1 MNARELKKTFPYLT
15 ITKMKS
21 SRNAYRTE
29 RGWLKKLEKLN
40 KERKQECEAPFVIHL
55 EIEIT
60 WKKSRTWGLCPHAE
74 ARWKDTEGWHYDDK
88 AGSASGCGYDKLS
101 QCVADVMNTILTRN
115 LYEKRR
121 KIATKSKIPG
131 GVPYGLT
138 TSEYHVLPWFM
149 GAVGINCYYE
159 CIEFLGGKMQ
169 CVVVSRYYEKYV
181 IDFKRPKKKA

>member
-1 MNARELKKTFPYLT
+1 MNARELQKTYPYLT
-15 ITKMKS
+15 LSSIKS
-21 SRNAYRTE
+21 CRKNYKTE
-29 RGWLKKLEKLN
+29 RGWLNCLN
-40 KERKQECEAPFVIHL
+40 KFNEESKKKCEAPFILHL

-60 WKKSRTWGLCPHAE
+60 WKKSKTWGLCPHAE
-74 ARWKDTEGWHYDDK
+74 ARWKDTEGWHYDEK

-101 QCVADVMNTILTRN
+101 SCVAEVLNKVLTRN

-121 KIATKSKIPG
+121 KVATKSKIPG

-138 TSEYHVLPWFM
+138 TSEYHVQPWFM

-169 CVVVSRYYEKYV
+169 CVAVSPLYEKYV
-181 IDFKRPKKKA
+181 IDFKRPKK